1 MKLFVKHMI
10 GPRCIIKED
19 GQKIY
24 DEIHGPLKEGETVTL
39 DFGGFSFFQLR
50 YRSVAEGH

>member
-1 MKLFVKHMI
+1 MRLSIKDQI

-24 DEIHGPLKEGETVTL
+24 DAIHGALQNGETVCPAC
-39 DFGGFSFFQLR
+39 FSDYSRGL
-50 YRSVAEGH
+50 